1 MDLFEELVSLNPGN
15 GSVSEYRYL
24 GSLIQK
30 YSPGNVLIFSVG
42 KDSSLWMKLN
52 QHGNTLFLEDVRK
65 WIRFS
70 RKISPEINIIKVN
83 YSTRRRNWRKLLG
96 QEKKLQMRL
105 PYYVKNTVWDIVF
118 VDGPRGYNDK
128 VPGRIK
134 SIFSAAKLKT
144 RHLLVHDCDREV
156 EKVYFTEY
164 IGAPTNIVEKL
175 YHKEI
180 EFE

>member
-1 MDLFEELVSLNPGN
+1 MDPFEELVRLNPGN
-15 GSVSEYRYL
+15 GSASEYRYL

-52 QHGNTLFLEDVRK
+52 KHGNTLFLEDVRK
-65 WIRFS
+65 WVRFS

-83 YSTRRRNWRKLLG
+83 YSTRRRNWKKLLG
-96 QEKKLQMRL
+96 QDKKLQMRL
-105 PYYVKNTVWDIVF
+105 PDYVKNTVWDIVF

-128 VPGRIK
+128 VPGRMQ

-175 YHKEI
+175 YHKEFK
-180 EFE
+180 FE

>member
-1 MDLFEELVSLNPGN
+1 MDPYEELVSLNPGN

-42 KDSSLWMKLN
+42 KDSKLWMKLN
-52 QHGNTLFLEDVRK
+52 KHGNTLFLEDVRK

-70 RKISPEINIIKVN
+70 RKISPEINITKVN
-83 YSTRRRNWRKLLG
+83 YSTRRRNWKKLLG
-96 QEKKLQMRL
+96 QDKKLQMRL
-105 PYYVKNTVWDIVF
+105 PDYVKKTIWDIVF

-128 VPGRIK
+128 VPGRMQ
-134 SIFSAAKLKT
+134 SIFSASKLKT

-156 EKVYFTEY
+156 EKVYFNKY
-164 IGAPTNIVEKL
+164 IGTPTNIVDKL
-175 YHKEI
+175 YHKE
-180 EFE
+180 FKFK

>member
-52 QHGNTLFLEDVRK
+52 QHGNTLFLENVRK

-128 VPGRIK
+128 VPGRMQ
-134 SIFSAAKLKT
+134 SIFSAA
-144 RHLLVHDCDREV
+144 
-156 EKVYFTEY
+156 
-164 IGAPTNIVEKL
+164 
-175 YHKEI
+175 
-180 EFE
+180 